1 MTPQEARQQLAVLGV
16 TIQRTKSLREKTLV
30 LLRADGMLDDEL
42 PAVKE
47 LLFAAFGKSKVT
59 LRRDGAAS
67 VVWEVAD
74 AD

>member
-16 TIQRTKSLREKTLV
+16 SIQRTKKLREKTLV
-30 LLRADGMLDDEL
+30 LLQADGMLDDEL

-59 LRRDGAAS
+59 LQREGVAS
-67 VVWEVAD
+67 VVWEVAEC
-74 AD
+74 